1 MIPKPSVATM
11 IESHFEVDTIVIK
24 ANNHMAVI
32 HIQVGKKN
40 IEDVLLDGGTSVN
53 IIIENLKTK
62 LGLPKPKP
70 APYHLRLIDQNITKP
85 LGIIINLK
93 IQIHHIPYVAAFT
106 ILQNSVVDYSYS
118 MLLGIP

>member
-1 MIPKPSVATM
+1 VILEPSVATM

-24 ANNHMAVI
+24 ANNQMTVI
-32 HIQVGKKN
+32 HIQVGKNN
-40 IEDVLLDGGTSVN
+40 IEDVLLDGGTNVN
-53 IIIENLKTK
+53 IITENLKTK

-70 APYHLRLIDQNITKP
+70 APYHFRMTDQNIIKP

-93 IQIHHIPYVAAFT
+93 IQIHCIPYVAAFT
-106 ILQNSVVDYSYS
+106 ILQNSVVDSSYS